1 MKKVYLLLSAI
12 ALFGTAIAQ
21 KNVGINTND
30 PKSTFDVNGNL
41 ALREGPSLVLSN
53 GGASGGVNDNIV
65 LPDITGLTGV
75 KASFYRITG
84 PTAAFSIY
92 GVVPNSGADGQLVT
106 LMNTTTNV
114 MTVKNNASSIAAN
127 SIKTLSGIDMVTV
140 AGMSSITLQYNK
152 TDARWYVIGSE
163 NFTVSSTSL
172 PTKDIVPGTGSAIT
186 VVNGANQVVGGGNV
200 VVDVQT
206 NSLGQK
212 GIVPGP
218 TGLNSSQVWGT
229 DGGGNPAWA
238 KVQNAQMQNSSVTV
252 NTGTGLSGGGSVALG
267 GTLNLTNTAPDQTVT
282 LTSGSGISA
291 TGTYPN
297 FTITNTGDLSTSN
310 EGSLTVGAGTAT
322 TSLISSNTTG
332 STPVTLQA
340 GSNVTLS
347 ETGNTITIA
356 SSNSGGTVTNI
367 ITTAPITGGPITTTG
382 TISLTQLGDVL
393 GSTGISV
400 IGGTDKLPGSADITI
415 NNTGVTSI
423 AGTPNQVIVN
433 QATGAVTVSTP
444 QNIHTGANVTFNS
457 VTAPN
462 DIFGRI
468 NVIDTRASD
477 FAPNTF
483 DNEVAFEFKAR
494 GSIAGTPGS
503 GTYGGL
509 MTLAPWGDNSG
520 DLHHQLFFNNG
531 GIFYRTGQPDNTS
544 WNGWSQLLTSGNISS
559 NINGTTNYVPKFT
572 SANTIGNSLVYDNG
586 SGIGIGTT
594 GSARLHVSGGGMI
607 LGTNGVTSNTRTL
620 TILEDGDAQTNFG
633 AYPGQW
639 TSALQIQDN
648 TTNRFVWLSPLDNA
662 SGANAR
668 LVSAG
673 SGFDVYTNTSTQAMS
688 LSAAGA
694 ATFPSLSAGGLVKS
708 VGGTLQVAGAADIPA
723 GSGNYIQNQYGGAQG
738 ANFWV
743 SGEGRV
749 GAWLRNSNAGQGL
762 YNEATG
768 RHFYS
773 ESSSYWTTASAN
785 GMIFRNGLGGTI
797 VGYTYW
803 DGTAGSNNYGLLSP
817 SGNWRYRVDNSNT
830 EAYGGFYNYTAYNQ
844 FTYDRDN
851 TGYYMD
857 MNNSSYFNVTT
868 GNEVYTNNWFRVN
881 SSGGIYWQAYGGGW
895 NMQDGTWLR
904 TYGNKA
910 ILASGGVAGYGNS
923 VFGGA
928 YGANPR
934 IYANY
939 DNVGAGGIMVADD
952 GGFFDYNDG
961 YIEYRGSTGL
971 AVRVDNGAGG
981 ILMRMT
987 NTGGGGLSD
996 RRIITDNNAWGLV
1009 GASGNAFWQFWGYSF
1024 NNASTRE
1031 SKKDIT
1037 EVSGAIA
1044 AKVMEDLDKM
1054 HPYLYRYNV
1063 ESDEMVEGQEA
1074 KYRPG
1079 LHMGLLVDE
1088 SPDYVQSQSYD
1099 GVDIYAVATLGVSAA
1114 KVNREDIK
1122 DIKGAMGWSDETMN
1136 IQDFGS
1142 VNVTGESM
1150 WVDFDKAFSAKLNG
1164 ALPVITVTGNKQ
1176 TGEVYVTEKTD
1187 KGFRVKIA
1195 GDYNGLQLDYI
1206 AMAKVKHASA
1216 KASEVPAETLS
1227 KMYVTAEQKKKAY
1240 EGTHKPEN
1248 SIESIKEKAQ
1258 KEAPAIQKQRHDE
1271 IYGSGMQAEDPA
1283 KPTFDVKKDAEEKRR
1298 KAEEDKKNYTPV
1310 PENGPAKNL
1319 GVASPSKENAPSER

>member
-1 MKKVYLLLSAI
+1 M
-12 ALFGTAIAQ
+12 
-21 KNVGINTND
+21 
-30 PKSTFDVNGNL
+30 
-41 ALREGPSLVLSN
+41 
-53 GGASGGVNDNIV
+53 
-65 LPDITGLTGV
+65 
-75 KASFYRITG
+75 
-84 PTAAFSIY
+84 
-92 GVVPNSGADGQLVT
+92 
-106 LMNTTTNV
+106 
-114 MTVKNNASSIAAN
+114 
-127 SIKTLSGIDMVTV
+127 
-140 AGMSSITLQYNK
+140 
-152 TDARWYVIGSE
+152 
-163 NFTVSSTSL
+163 
-172 PTKDIVPGTGSAIT
+172 
-186 VVNGANQVVGGGNV
+186 
-200 VVDVQT
+200 
-206 NSLGQK
+206 
-212 GIVPGP
+212 
-218 TGLNSSQVWGT
+218 
-229 DGGGNPAWA
+229 
-238 KVQNAQMQNSSVTV
+238 
-252 NTGTGLSGGGSVALG
+252 
-267 GTLNLTNTAPDQTVT
+267 
-282 LTSGSGISA
+282 
-291 TGTYPN
+291 
-297 FTITNTGDLSTSN
+297 
-310 EGSLTVGAGTAT
+310 
-322 TSLISSNTTG
+322 
-332 STPVTLQA
+332 
-340 GSNVTLS
+340 
-347 ETGNTITIA
+347 
-356 SSNSGGTVTNI
+356 
-367 ITTAPITGGPITTTG
+367 
-382 TISLTQLGDVL
+382 
-393 GSTGISV
+393 
-400 IGGTDKLPGSADITI
+400 
-415 NNTGVTSI
+415 
-423 AGTPNQVIVN
+423 
-433 QATGAVTVSTP
+433 
-444 QNIHTGANVTFNS
+444 
-457 VTAPN
+457 
-462 DIFGRI
+462 
-468 NVIDTRASD
+468 
-477 FAPNTF
+477 
-483 DNEVAFEFKAR
+483 
-494 GSIAGTPGS
+494 
-503 GTYGGL
+503 
-509 MTLAPWGDNSG
+509 
-520 DLHHQLFFNNG
+520 
-531 GIFYRTGQPDNTS
+531 
-544 WNGWSQLLTSGNISS
+544 
-559 NINGTTNYVPKFT
+559 
-572 SANTIGNSLVYDNG
+572 
-586 SGIGIGTT
+586 
-594 GSARLHVSGGGMI
+594 
-607 LGTNGVTSNTRTL
+607 
-620 TILEDGDAQTNFG
+620 
-633 AYPGQW
+633 
-639 TSALQIQDN
+639 
-648 TTNRFVWLSPLDNA
+648 
-662 SGANAR
+662 
-668 LVSAG
+668 
-673 SGFDVYTNTSTQAMS
+673 
-688 LSAAGA
+688 
-694 ATFPSLSAGGLVKS
+694 
-708 VGGTLQVAGAADIPA
+708 
-723 GSGNYIQNQYGGAQG
+723 
-738 ANFWV
+738 
-743 SGEGRV
+743 
-749 GAWLRNSNAGQGL
+749 
-762 YNEATG
+762 
-768 RHFYS
+768 
-773 ESSSYWTTASAN
+773 
-785 GMIFRNGLGGTI
+785 
-797 VGYTYW
+797 GYTYW

-857 MNNSSYFNVTT
+857 MNNGSYFNVTT

-881 SSGGIYWQAYGGGW
+881 GGGGIYWQAYGGGW
-895 NMQDGTWLR
+895 YMQDGTWVR
-904 TYGNKA
+904 AYNNKA
-910 ILASGGVAGYGNS
+910 ILATGGLAGYGNS
-923 VFGGA
+923 VFSGA

-996 RRIITDNNAWGLV
+996 HRIITDNNAWGLV

-1037 EVSGAIA
+1037 QVSGAVA

-1122 DIKGAMGWSDETMN
+1122 EIKSAMGWSDETMN

-1206 AMAKVKHASA
+1206 AMAKVTHASA

-1227 KMYVTAEQKKKAY
+1227 RMYVTAEQKKKAY